1 MKQTKYWLVF
11 FISLFMG
18 AEASMLEFE
27 LDLSNEN
34 ALPSAITKAVS
45 AAYELNLEGIKAL
58 EKKEYDKALSLFDQ
72 ALSKFPEYSDAI
84 NNRGVV
90 YFRRGHI
97 SEAQSIWE
105 GLAAKD
111 PQYALASYNLGLIY
125 LHERQL
131 EPARRLME
139 RALRADDKL
148 VEAHARLGM
157 INLEL
162 GSKQKGMESLK
173 KAYRINP
180 ENHDAWNFLAHGL
193 ISIGDT
199 SEAITILKKKL
210 DKHEALTLLGKIE
223 GVRRNYQKA
232 ADYLTRAVSKGADP
246 SVMVDLATVL
256 VDNGKDREA
265 LSVLSRYF
273 SLKISHSA
281 DSWLLAGIAAKNS
294 GDLTSAQ
301 KYFENGAKYYPD
313 DPIIRYNLGQIYFHS
328 KNFEMAEKTW
338 DGLDDSIQD
347 PSLLYLRAMN
357 ARKLNQLDLAE
368 RLIKQALEMDSRAEF
383 HDLLGVIFHY
393 KKDDKSAVEQFRK
406 ALKINPELRS
416 AQLNLA
422 LSSKKGEDLDA
433 VIKDTQHKLASCQEK
448 DSCLE
453 LSFQLSLIYYH
464 QKSIDKAIQTLSAIK
479 EEDRDERI
487 FRHLALF
494 YKEDHQL
501 DKAIHA
507 LETASKKLYLEPH
520 TEYELAE
527 LYLLAGYYTKA
538 AEALNGLLPK
548 WKQNPWRLHYQIGYS
563 YLELNDLEK
572 ARKSFE
578 LSLKSK
584 SNVAAQGLLAFVLNR
599 QGNVKEARIMWE
611 KNLKNDPS
619 NPTIWI
625 NMGLS
630 LEKDGNY
637 SGALEHYKKAAML
650 KSDDKEL
657 QINIGNAYAGL
668 EQYTDALNA
677 YNQALSSGKRELAA
691 YNIFLIARKKKDRQR
706 AEQMAK
712 LLQQEFAQS
721 SCTKR
726 VNGEM
731 ALWNGDTAKAIS
743 IFENL
748 KDQDTDDWLLL
759 ASVYAAKAN
768 SEKTEAYLA
777 KIPKEKHYEKT
788 INSIQAQ
795 LAFRKGNYQQA
806 LTYLKSSTDTSFASK
821 YNIALVAYN
830 AGQYAEALNITEK
843 LLINAKGK
851 DRADCCRLAGNA
863 AFALKKWDSARQWYM
878 QLSGMETNS
887 AIVQYNLAVAFYNL
901 NDIENAWKHY
911 TRARQ
916 IDPSIKNKDIES
928 KYNSVNSKGRDS
940 ITVLDSTDIWY
951 NMAVDLQNEGKD
963 SAAEKIYLRIVAKE
977 KYHSQAW
984 NNLGALYGA
993 RGDIDNAEKAYFK
1006 AVEKKHDIPET
1017 YANLVN
1023 LYIELEE
1030 FVKARQW
1037 IIKGLGHNPGNEI
1050 LTALREKLLEAE
1062 KAAKKKGQ

>member
-1 MKQTKYWLVF
+1 MNSKKFWLVF
-11 FISLFMG
+11 LVSMLIG
-18 AEASMLEFE
+18 AEASVLEFE
-27 LDLSNEN
+27 LDLSEED
-34 ALPSAITKAVS
+34 ALPSAISKAIS
-45 AAYELNLEGIKAL
+45 AAYNLNLEGLNAL
-58 EKKEYDKALSLFDQ
+58 ERKEYDKALDLFDQ
-72 ALSKFPEYSDAI
+72 ALSSFPEYSDAM

-90 YFRRGHI
+90 YFRKGNI

-105 GLAAKD
+105 SLAAKD
-111 PQYALASYNLGLIY
+111 PDYALASYNLGLIY
-125 LHERQL
+125 LHQRQL

-157 INLEL
+157 IHLEL
-162 GSKQKGMESLK
+162 GLKQKGMESLK

-180 ENHDAWNFLAHGL
+180 ENHDAWSFLAHGL
-193 ISIGDT
+193 ISTGDT
-199 SEAITILKKKL
+199 SSAIEILKKKL
-210 DKHEALTLLGKIE
+210 DKHDALTLLGKIE
-223 GVRRNYQKA
+223 GVRGNYQKA
-232 ADYLTRAVSKGADP
+232 ADYFSRAVNKGAEP
-246 SVMVDLATVL
+246 SVMVDLASVL
-256 VDNGKDREA
+256 IDNGKNSDA
-265 LSVLSRYF
+265 LSILSRYF
-273 SLKISHSA
+273 SLKIPHSA

-294 GDLTSAQ
+294 GDLAAAQ
-301 KYFENGAKYYPD
+301 KYFEDGAKCYPD

-328 KNFEMAEKTW
+328 KKFDMAEKTW

-347 PSLLYLRAMN
+347 PSLLYLRAIN
-357 ARKLNQLDLAE
+357 ARKLKQLDLAE

-383 HDLLGVIFHY
+383 HDLLGVIYHY
-393 KKDDKSAVEQFRK
+393 KNDDKSAEEQFRK

-422 LSSKKGEDLDA
+422 LCTKKDEDLDA
-433 VIKDTQHKLASCQEK
+433 VVKDIQKKLSSCQEK

-453 LSFQLSLIYYH
+453 LSFQLSLLYYH
-464 QKSIDKAIQTLSAIK
+464 QKSIDKAIQVLSAIK
-479 EEDRDERI
+479 EEERDERI

-494 YKEDHQL
+494 YKEDHQW

-507 LETASKKLYLEPH
+507 LETASKKLYLEPN

-538 AEALNGLLPK
+538 VEALNGLLPK
-548 WKQNPWRLHYQIGYS
+548 WKQNPWRIYYQIGYS
-563 YLELNDLEK
+563 YLELNELEK
-572 ARKSFE
+572 ARNSFE

-599 QGNVKEARIMWE
+599 QGNVKEARILWE

-630 LEKDGNY
+630 LEKEGNY
-637 SGALEHYKKAAML
+637 SGALEYYKKAAML

-668 EQYTDALNA
+668 EQYTEALNA

-691 YNIFLIARKKKDRQR
+691 YNIFLITRKKKDRQR
-706 AEQMAK
+706 AEQMVK
-712 LLQQEFAQS
+712 ILKQEFAQS
-721 SCTKR
+721 PCTKR
-726 VNGEM
+726 VDGEM
-731 ALWNGDTAKAIS
+731 ALWNGDTARAIS
-743 IFENL
+743 IFEDL
-748 KDQDTDDWLLL
+748 KDQDADDWLLL

-777 KIPKEKHYEKT
+777 KIPKEKQYEKT
-788 INSIQAQ
+788 INSIKAE
-795 LAFRKGNYQQA
+795 LAFKKGNYQQA
-806 LTYLKSSTDTSFASK
+806 LTFLKSSSDTSFASK

-830 AGQYAEALNITEK
+830 AGQYAEALNIAEK

-851 DRADCCRLAGNA
+851 DRADCCRLAGNS

-878 QLSGMETNS
+878 QLSGMETSN

-901 NDIENAWKHY
+901 NDIENAWKY
-911 TRARQ
+911 YKRAQQ

-928 KYNSVNSKGRDS
+928 RYNSVNSKGSDS
-940 ITVLDSTDIWY
+940 ITVLDSIDIWY

-963 SAAEKIYLRIVAKE
+963 SAAEKIYLRIVDKE

-1023 LYIELEE
+1023 LYIELED

-1062 KAAKKKGQ
+1062 KAAKKKAQ